1 MQRRRRCG
9 LLPATC
15 RGADK
20 GGVSLFQKEIPLP
33 YTLPEKICIASVR
46 LEELRRLPIA
56 TCCAR
61 RSRVERCHTTCLCSY
76 YPLLRSRWRLCA
88 LRMRHTPCGCRSAH
102 LVEVQTNLL
111 LPTMHTVS
119 IMRTAASEAMPHS
132 ASCLPPSKRHSRLTT
147 VRRGCCQVATRR
159 DSWRSHVHRTRLR
172 SACSHSSYKLPM
184 PGVEGPSPRLS
195 LGDSKGVFSSEREYP
210 LWCRGAHAALPPALT
225 REKVQSFRAILPSAR
240 RAESTCAPAGAKKEH
255 PYGCSFSNR

>member
-1 MQRRRRCG
+1 MEMPACG
-9 LLPATC
+9 DAAFRATI
-15 RGADK
+15 R
-20 GGVSLFQKEIPLP
+20 F
-33 YTLPEKICIASVR
+33 ASAPTIR
-46 LEELRRLPIA
+46 
-56 TCCAR
+56 CCAAVGG
-61 RSRVERCHTTCLCSY
+61 SA
-76 YPLLRSRWRLCA
+76 A

-102 LVEVQTNLL
+102 LVGVQTNFR
-111 LPTMHTVS
+111 LPEHS
-119 IMRTAASEAMPHS
+119 SMRRAQQCRYFASS
-132 ASCLPPSKRHSRLTT
+132 LPPSKRHSRLTT

-184 PGVEGPSPRLS
+184 LGVKGPSPRLS
-195 LGDSKGVFSSEREYP
+195 LGNSKGVFSSEREYP

-225 REKVQSFRAILPSAR
+225 REKVQPFRAILPSAR